1 MKKLAA
7 IALICLLIMT
17 GCTSNEPESL
27 SDEEIIPVAATKATK
42 EPLPDTLTE
51 DQGEQSDVEGGLLNE
66 KMNTINFEN
75 ISGYFTRKTVQD
87 EVEYIEMFAFE
98 KDTFIRIATHELDRE
113 VFAYNY
119 KSDDFTYIYY
129 FDGEMTTKTIM
140 NVATGAVLE
149 DDEGYAELLTQSADE
164 LKGYFKDLLEVAG
177 ISPDELHY

>member
-1 MKKLAA
+1 MRKLTA
-7 IALICLLIMT
+7 IAIICLMIMS
-17 GCTSNEPESL
+17 GCTTSAPESL
-27 SDEEIIPVAATKATK
+27 SDEEISPIAASKATK
-42 EPLPDTLTE
+42 IPAAEATQEVEENSSEDT
-51 DQGEQSDVEGGLLNE
+51 DGLLE
-66 KMNTINFEN
+66 DKMGTISFEN
-75 ISGYFTRKTVQD
+75 ISGYFTRKAVQD

-98 KDTFIRIATHELDRE
+98 KNSFIRIATHELDRE

-129 FDGEMTTKTIM
+129 FDGDMTAKTVI

-149 DDEGYAELLTQSADE
+149 DDGGYAELLTQSADE